1 MECQGFDDE
10 TRSALLG
17 IAIKSSFENL
27 VFISPVRGGPLVEGS
42 LHGKKTFAKGIQAEK
57 YLTVCK
63 SGRQLP
69 D

>member
-1 MECQGFDDE
+1 MERQGFDDE

-42 LHGKKTFAKGIQAEK
+42 LQGKKPLLKASELRNI
-57 YLTVCK
+57 
-63 SGRQLP
+63 
-69 D
+69 